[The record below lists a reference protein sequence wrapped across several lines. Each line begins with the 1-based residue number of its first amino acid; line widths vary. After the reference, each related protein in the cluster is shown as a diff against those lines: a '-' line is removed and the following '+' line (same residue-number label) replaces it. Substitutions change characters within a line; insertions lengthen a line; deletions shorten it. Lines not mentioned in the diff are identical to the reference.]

1 MLYKDFIKNKQKE
14 ISDFFKNVKLHE
26 GQFSY
31 LDFNDC
37 CYEQMYKKNSQGNIK
52 TVKQL
57 KNEIP
62 NLAAKCKTCA
72 EYFMHPRNKSIK
84 GLDVQMGLFLEN
96 ILIDFLNKNMH
107 IKAMHAD
114 NLNKRYPDC
123 MILGKDKGILCYFE
137 VKYHGAPFIQAIS
150 KIKRYCYEGSATL
163 DYEKVKKQI
172 ELVESELD
180 RPTFYI
186 HWIDYPC
193 IKGIFF
199 ETSEQVKSYL
209 YQSNIEFEREDREG
223 DYKTVNDLY
232 KIVNKVGYTTKI
244 YSPLLQMGSFEEFIT
259 IIQDMKKNGIKQ

>member
-1 MLYKDFIKNKQKE
+1 MLYDEFIKTKQVE
-14 ISDFFKNVKLHE
+14 LLNFFKNVKLHE
-26 GQFSY
+26 QQFLY
-31 LDFNDC
+31 TKFNDY
-37 CYEQMYKKNSQGNIK
+37 CYKYMYQDNNQDNIK
-52 TVKQL
+52 EVKQL
-57 KNEIP
+57 KCDIP
-62 NLAAKCKTCA
+62 DLSATCKKCA
-72 EYFMHPRNKSIK
+72 EYFMNPRNKSIK
-84 GLDVQMGLFLEN
+84 GLDVQMGRFLED

-114 NLNKRYPDC
+114 NSNKRYPDC
-123 MILGKDKGILCYFE
+123 MILGSDKGILCYFE

-193 IKGIFF
+193 LKGIFF

-209 YQSNIEFEREDREG
+209 YQSNVEFERKDREG
-223 DYKTVNDLY
+223 DY

-244 YSPLLQMGSFEEFIT
+244 YSPLLQMGSFEEFIN